1 MLGASAAAV
10 VRLQQ
15 TQSESRFGSEV
26 IPFAYAI
33 ARQEG
38 QYHDTSSPAIPSKT
52 ATTSSS
58 LLSCFY
64 TKSKRAGAPPQ
75 KAAPAK
81 PFAAWQA
88 IHPTLTP
95 GLLISLVNTGKES
108 LESLR
113 GRHFRRAGP
122 PGLKC
127 TSTSIY
133 IIHLVAV
140 YSRVSIIVS
149 YSTPYASMESSSWT
163 CPFAGLLT
171 EVENNPSVPSQ
182 ATPDIPKSGG
192 DEGLMRPTIAVSS
205 LHPFA
210 VFSPPLLTPTG
221 PFNI

>member
-1 MLGASAAAV
+1 MTQAV
-10 VRLQQ
+10 QQLLPKLQPLQVRFCRVF
-15 TQSESRFGSEV
+15 TPSPSELELLHR
-26 IPFAYAI
+26 
-33 ARQEG
+33 RQLLRSLSLPG
-38 QYHDTSSPAIPSKT
+38 KQYI
-52 ATTSSS
+52 
-58 LLSCFY
+58 
-64 TKSKRAGAPPQ
+64 
-75 KAAPAK
+75 
-81 PFAAWQA
+81 
-88 IHPTLTP
+88 TLTP